1 MKETKQNQ
9 KMSHF
14 NNLIGGYDMKKEEIK
29 DGIHLVQMLFNGLI
43 EAIDEAHGVIEH
55 VKIGDRNQ
63 AIARAQKIV
72 FGLQLALDI
81 EKGGDL
87 AKELN
92 DVYGYCIK
100 RLIHAQAYNDDY
112 ALQEVRTLIT
122 TISSAWALLPMT
134 KEVA

>member
-1 MKETKQNQ
+1 MNKEKV
-9 KMSHF
+9 
-14 NNLIGGYDMKKEEIK
+14 I
-29 DGIHLVQMLFNGLI
+29 DGIHLVQMLFDGLI

-55 VKIGDRNQ
+55 VEIGDRNQ

-72 FGLQLALDI
+72 FGLQLALDM

-100 RLIHAQAYNDDY
+100 RLIHAQAYNDVK
-112 ALQEVRTLIT
+112 ALEEVRALIT

-134 KEVA
+134 REVA